1 MTDIKLKKSSVS
13 GRVPSGADL
22 TYGEI
27 AINYEDGKIY
37 YKDASNVIRA
47 FLDSANIVSQI
58 DIHSFDS
65 AEVAQIM
72 QAYTDSAV
80 FLTSTQTLT
89 NKTLTTPTI
98 GDNFLLDST
107 TVYGQQYGG
116 FSVNEDIQHGDS
128 TQTMFRFAAQDSTT
142 AVGIGLSVPNQI
154 TSTLAMIGDADSS
167 VVHLIIPNDN
177 SSFRIGRDGGSGPV
191 VFEGDTFTGDTIVQ
205 FDGTGQTHFPY
216 DAEAASKTSA
226 AVTILGGLGVDK
238 NIRGQDI
245 IASGNLQ
252 ANGNIV
258 GNVLGTVNSISNHDT
273 NDLSEGSTNLYYTT
287 TRFDSDFDSATT
299 DRLTEGSSNLYY
311 TAARADSDARH
322 GISVLD
328 NGGDGAL
335 VYDNATGIITYT
347 GPSPSEVR
355 SHFSGGTGVTY
366 NSGTGEFSI
375 GQSVGT
381 GDSVDFAA
389 VTTSGNIVINGNL
402 TVLGTQTVSAQEN
415 LSVTNA
421 YIKLA
426 DSNTADTVD
435 IGLVGRYS
443 DDGGTTIRRA
453 GFIRDATTGEW
464 HVFSGLVQDGIDSS
478 SPDQVININDSTVE
492 YPIWNFGGLRGQYL
506 GFDSDFRAFSTDYTI
521 IDSDYQA
528 SPADRLGIDTT
539 NNSLTITLPANPTT
553 GDYIRL
559 LDVGDWSN
567 NSVFLG
573 RNGSLIEGYA
583 DDFELDLGQ
592 NIIEVIYLNNK
603 WQVYSAI
610 GQRGPAGQDGQDAD
624 SADFATPAQSIAYA
638 IALG

>member
-13 GRVPSGADL
+13 GRVPSGGDL

-37 YKDASNVIRA
+37 YKDASNVIRS
-47 FLDSANIVSQI
+47 FLDSAGTVSAI
-58 DIHSFDS
+58 AIHSFDS
-65 AEVAQIM
+65 AEIAAIM
-72 QAYTDSAV
+72 QDYIDSAV
-80 FLTSTQTLT
+80 FLTSNQTLT

-98 GDNFLLDST
+98 GDNFLLDT
-107 TVYGQQYGG
+107 TRVYGQPYGG
-116 FSVNEDIQHGDS
+116 LSVNEDVQHGDS
-128 TQTMFRFAAQDSTT
+128 TQTMFRFASQDSTL
-142 AVGIGLSVPNQI
+142 AVGFGLSIPNQM
-154 TSTLAMIGDADSS
+154 TATFAMIGDADSS
-167 VVHLIIPNDN
+167 VVHMLIPNEN
-177 SSFRIGRDGGSGPV
+177 SSFRIGMDGGSGPV
-191 VFEGDTFTGDTIVQ
+191 AFGGDGSGDTIVQ
-205 FDGTGQTHFPY
+205 FDGTGQTHFPFG
-216 DAEAASKTSA
+216 AQAASKTSA

-245 IASGNLQ
+245 IAAGNLQ
-252 ANGNIV
+252 AGGNII
-258 GNVLGTVNSISNHDT
+258 GDVLGTVNSISNHDT

-287 TRFDSDFDSATT
+287 SRFDSDFDSATT
-299 DRLTEGSSNLYY
+299 DRLTEGSGSLYY

-335 VYDNATGIITYT
+335 VYNNATGVITYT
-347 GPSPSEVR
+347 GPSASQVR
-355 SHFSGGTGVTY
+355 AHLSGGTGVTY
-366 NSGTGEFSI
+366 NSTSGAISI
-375 GQSVGT
+375 GQSVGV
-381 GDSVDFAA
+381 GDSVDFGA

-402 TVLGTQTVSAQEN
+402 TVLGTQTVAATQN
-415 LSVTNA
+415 LSVSNA

-435 IGLVGRYS
+435 IGIVGRYS
-443 DDGGTTIRRA
+443 DDGGTTIRRT
-453 GFIRDATTGEW
+453 GFIRDATTGEF
-464 HVFSGLVQDGIDSS
+464 HVFAGLVQDGIDSS
-478 SPDQVININDSTVE
+478 SPDQVINLNDSTVE

-506 GFDSDFRAFSTDYTI
+506 GFDSDFRQFSTEYTI
-521 IDSDYQA
+521 ITGDYQA
-528 SPADRLGIDTT
+528 VSADRLGIDTT
-539 NNSLTITLPANPTT
+539 SGTLTITLPATPTT

-610 GQRGPAGQDGQDAD
+610 GQRGPAGADGQDAVT
-624 SADFATPAQSIAYA
+624 ADFATAAQSIAFA
-638 IALG
+638 VALG